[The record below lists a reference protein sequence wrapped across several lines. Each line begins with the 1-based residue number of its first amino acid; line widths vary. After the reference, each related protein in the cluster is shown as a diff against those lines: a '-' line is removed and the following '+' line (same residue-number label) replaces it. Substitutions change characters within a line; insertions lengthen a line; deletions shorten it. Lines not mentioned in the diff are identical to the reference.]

1 MRGVSAATE
10 EEVATIPVLIPRSR
24 RFCMY
29 PPPPTHY
36 GCAVKRP
43 AEKSELL
50 KLGSASVLLK
60 VTPVEGRVDVTGDRA

>member
-29 PPPPTHY
+29 PPHY

-50 KLGSASVLLK
+50 KLDSASVLLK